1 MGKIG
6 RQCHRVNYGFYRV
19 NGSVRQFLGIRRHCT
34 GSVILYYL
42 CERIKTR
49 KDRELFL
56 REEVQRMKFLLVAV
70 NAKYIHSNPA
80 IYSLYAYAKDR
91 YEQEMEIAE
100 YTINQRAEDILAQL
114 YEKKPDAVGFS
125 CYIWNWNMVCEL
137 LENLSKVLPDTDI
150 WLGGPQV
157 SYNAPQILA
166 QFPNV
171 KGIMIGEG
179 EETFRELMGRYTE
192 QRTEDL
198 SDVAG
203 LCLRT
208 GFTAGREITDLSRLP
223 FLYQNTDTFANRILY
238 YESSRGCPYRCS
250 YCLSSIDKKVRLR
263 DMELVKRELDFFL
276 KNRVKQVKFVDRT
289 FNCVHEH
296 AMAIWQYL
304 YENDNGIT
312 NFHFEI
318 SADIINEEEIALL
331 GKLRPGQVQLE
342 IGVQSVNEQTLAAIN
357 RRMNL
362 ERLEKVV
369 AAIRKNRNI
378 HQHLDLIAGL
388 PYEDYES
395 FRVSFDRVYAMRP
408 DQLQLGFLK
417 VLSGAPISLQ
427 TEEYGIAYTEQPPYE
442 VLYTRWLSFAEVIR
456 LKKVEEMVEEYYN
469 SCQFGHVL
477 PFLEGAFS
485 SPFTMFETM
494 AEYYEEKGYYLNSP
508 ARAYRYE
515 ILLDFAER
523 YDPGKRDVYIELL
536 TYDLYLRENLKSR
549 PAFCRDLTEEGYKSY
564 RRAFYKEEEKTR
576 RYLPSLREYDG
587 RQLSGMT
594 HLEPFVYPV
603 WDTAELLRRRTEPQI
618 AKNPKEQYILF
629 DYSERDPLS
638 GEGRTQIL

>member
-1 MGKIG
+1 M
-6 RQCHRVNYGFYRV
+6 
-19 NGSVRQFLGIRRHCT
+19 T
-34 GSVILYYL
+34 
-42 CERIKTR
+42 
-49 KDRELFL
+49 
-56 REEVQRMKFLLVAV
+56 FLLVAV

-80 IYSLYAYAKDR
+80 VYSLYAYSEDKYADA
-91 YEQEMEIAE
+91 MEIAE
-100 YTINQRAEDILAQL
+100 FTINQRSEDILAQI
-114 YEKKPDAVGFS
+114 YERRPDVIGLS
-125 CYIWNWNMVCEL
+125 CYIWNWEMITKL
-137 LENLSKVLPDTDI
+137 LDDLPKILPDTDL

-157 SYNAPQILA
+157 SYHPERIFEQYPQLT
-166 QFPNV
+166 
-171 KGIMIGEG
+171 GIMIGEG
-179 EETFRELMGRYTE
+179 EATFRELLERYQSRDTADF
-192 QRTEDL
+192 TT
-198 SDVAG
+198 VAG
-203 LCLRT
+203 LYLST
-208 GFTAGREITDLSRLP
+208 GFTAQRDITDLDTIP
-223 FLYQNTDTFANRILY
+223 FLYSSTENFRNRIIY

-250 YCLSSIDKKVRLR
+250 YCLSSIEKKLRLR
-263 DMELVKRELDFFL
+263 SLELVKKELDFFL
-276 KNRVKQVKFVDRT
+276 ENKVPQVKFVDRT

-296 AMAIWQYL
+296 AMAIWQHIF
-304 YENDNGIT
+304 EHDNGIT

-318 SADIINEEEIALL
+318 SADILREDEITLL
-331 GKLRPGQVQLE
+331 AKMRPGLVQLE

-395 FRVSFDRVYAMRP
+395 FRKSFDRVYAMRP

-638 GEGRTQIL
+638 GEARTQIL